1 MNSCKLKEAKH
12 YLDSDLNNMG
22 IYISE
27 LVDKDLKNFEKVK
40 VVNKEAKYLKDKISN
55 LLGEVYDKMKALE
68 LENEYLKKK
77 NNALSKIVEYR
88 DKIEEL
94 RKDL

>member
-1 MNSCKLKEAKH
+1 MDSCKLKSAKY
-12 YLDSDLNNMG
+12 YLDSDLNNMA

-40 VVNKEAKYLKDKISN
+40 VVNKEAKYLKDKVVN
-55 LLGEVYDKMKALE
+55 LLDEVYNKMKALE
-68 LENEYLKKK
+68 LENEYLKKR